1 MKSSSWG
8 LTLKSRRD
16 ERPQTGVST
25 PGSSATT
32 KEAPTGRQRPKH
44 VAIKHVICSVA
55 LSGLSFVNAIGPGVD
70 TPVCSLSR
78 LRRFSPDTNN
88 FNYLSREGRQNAAR
102 RLACFHSSAG

>member
-1 MKSSSWG
+1 M
-8 LTLKSRRD
+8 
-16 ERPQTGVST
+16 ST

-55 LSGLSFVNAIGPGVD
+55 LSGLSFVNAIGPGVLRFAQAQAED

-88 FNYLSREGRQNAAR
+88 PQEANMGICNADTHVLWDGKSLYPIIAVR
-102 RLACFHSSAG
+102 